1 MTDATKPSPDRPDA
15 AVGSSGAE
23 AAGSPG
29 SVALAS
35 VGGRGTVTSTSGAA
49 VFTTNATGGT
59 VLTLSGGT
67 IPHFWRSLPGYF
79 TFPDFYAWLAEQMP
93 RDRPSRIV
101 EVGVYSGQSVAFLGV
116 ELMRCSR
123 PCKIDLVGTFHGG
136 PLALAN
142 NLRPITPV
150 RGEIISGDSAESAT
164 RYEDGTLD
172 AVFLDAGHD
181 YEGVSRDIDA
191 WRPKV
196 RPGGI
201 LAGHDFCPKY
211 PGVAR
216 AVTERFE
223 HWVVWRGVEFGRDR
237 YYYPVWQARL

>member
-1 MTDATKPSPDRPDA
+1 VTDATKPSLDTSKA
-15 AVGSSGAE
+15 GVGSSGAD
-23 AAGSPG
+23 AGGSTG
-29 SVALAS
+29 SVALTS
-35 VGGRGTVTSTSGAA
+35 VGVGGTVTSTLGAA
-49 VFTTNATGGT
+49 VFTTSATGGT
-59 VLTLSGGT
+59 VLTLSAGT
-67 IPHFWRSLPGYF
+67 IPHFWRSLRGYF

-101 EVGVYSGQSVAFLGV
+101 EVGGYSGQSAAFLGV

-123 PCKIDLVGTFHGG
+123 PCRIDLVGSFHGG
-136 PLALAN
+136 PLTLAN

-150 RGEIISGDSAESAT
+150 LGEIISGDSAESAA

-191 WRPKV
+191 WRAKV

-223 HWVVWRGVEFGRDR
+223 RWDVWRGVEFGPDR
-237 YYYPVWQARL
+237 YYYPVWQVRL